1 MVRALFIGDNMLNL
15 IIQIEAELSPLAERM
30 GALRRVRQVVEQ
42 HLDIVLSP
50 SSYTEEELM
59 TSCTLVENSIKDFN
73 LSVEIIET

>member
-1 MVRALFIGDNMLNL
+1 MLNL
-15 IIQIEAELSPLAERM
+15 IIQIESELSPLAERM

-59 TSCTLVENSIKDFN
+59 TSCTLLENSMKDFN

>member
-1 MVRALFIGDNMLNL
+1 MLNL

-59 TSCTLVENSIKDFN
+59 TSCTLVENSMKDFN

>member
-1 MVRALFIGDNMLNL
+1 MLNL
-15 IIQIEAELSPLAERM
+15 IIQIESELSPLAERM
-30 GALRRVRQVVEQ
+30 GDLRRVRQIVEQ
-42 HLDIVLSP
+42 HLDVALSP

>member
-1 MVRALFIGDNMLNL
+1 MLNL

-73 LSVEIIET
+73 LSLEIIET

>member
-1 MVRALFIGDNMLNL
+1 MLNL

-59 TSCTLVENSIKDFN
+59 TSCTLLENSMKDFN

>member
-1 MVRALFIGDNMLNL
+1 MLNL

>member
-1 MVRALFIGDNMLNL
+1 MLNL
-15 IIQIEAELSPLAERM
+15 SIQIEAELSPLAERM